1 METTKGKHDVLISY
15 STKDKSVADA
25 IVGDFEQHGIR
36 CWYAPRD
43 ILPGEHWVTAIKNGI
58 ENAQAVVLVFT
69 DDSNSS
75 AQVMNEIAMA
85 FNAGKTIIPFRL
97 SGGEMNPELE
107 YYLSRV
113 HWLDAVSS
121 SSIAQDIEK
130 LRENVQAIVKKD
142 EPASTPKAE
151 TAPDIQTEKAAEA
164 ESEASAEPV
173 SAPESGVPAE
183 PASFSAPQTSEEPEI
198 SSGQDK
204 AQPEAE
210 VKNDSEAKPLAVTE
224 NKAGSSS
231 GPSGMSYEEYL
242 ALPENNE
249 INEKIN
255 KNSLINYIVGVV
267 GFVLFAFV
275 LGLIVTSIIILAGT
289 VIAFV
294 NQKKKNYTLA
304 IVSLVLEIPML
315 VSLIFTIPVMKDIK
329 GLNDK
334 YKAYSEG

>member
-75 AQVMNEIAMA
+75 SQVMNEIAMA

-142 EPASTPKAE
+142 TSATVEKPES
-151 TAPDIQTEKAAEA
+151 APEEQEEK
-164 ESEASAEPV
+164 ESLASAEPDVPSGPDTVQPSPAAEADPSSLSKSVPTVTGRSDGV
-173 SAPESGVPAE
+173 S
-183 PASFSAPQTSEEPEI
+183 
-198 SSGQDK
+198 
-204 AQPEAE
+204 
-210 VKNDSEAKPLAVTE
+210 
-224 NKAGSSS
+224 GSSKIT
-231 GPSGMSYEEYL
+231 YEEYV
-242 ALPENNE
+242 ALPENDE
-249 INEKIN
+249 INEKI
-255 KNSLINYIVGVV
+255 KKTSLINYIVGGIGCVLVV
-267 GFVLFAFV
+267 FVI
-275 LGLIVTSIIILAGT
+275 GLIFPAILVLAG
-289 VIAFV
+289 VIISFI
-294 NQKKKNYTLA
+294 NQNKKSYPLA
-304 IVSLVLEIPML
+304 IAALVLEIPIL
-315 VSLIFTIPVMKDIK
+315 VSLIFTIPVMKDVK
-329 GLNDK
+329 VLTDG
-334 YKAYSEG
+334 YKAYSERA